1 MDAIKRISDVVGA
14 LKAGK
19 RAFRRQWTYEELA
32 HHQRD
37 RLYALISHASR
48 NSPFYRDLYKGVRL
62 DDGPALA
69 DLPVVDKTM
78 MMENFDR
85 FVTDPRL
92 KLAEL
97 QDHIRGLKDD
107 KYYLKEYRVLT
118 TSGSTG
124 QQGVF
129 VFNRPEWSTAIS
141 TGLRTGSYAGM
152 ASPRFPRRWR
162 FAAIGAGSPL
172 HVTGRYYRCV
182 DMGAHKTLR
191 MTAMTPMEEMV
202 AALNRFQPDFIFA
215 YSSIASLLAIE
226 QLEGKLQI
234 QPRAVTTN
242 SEVRSEEMEQS
253 IEAAW
258 GITPFNTYG
267 MTESGLVLANDC
279 AHHKGLHVYGDLFLA
294 ESVDENNQPV
304 AAGESG
310 AKLLVTN
317 LYNYTQPLIRYEV
330 TDVVTF
336 SGDRCP
342 CGSPFRLIANVGGRT
357 DDILTMPR
365 RDGGEVPVHPHNLRS
380 PIAEVTDIKQYQI
393 IQEQDG
399 LYVTLVLRKD
409 AASSDEVRQAVQS
422 RLEQKLSALG
432 AVCPVLH
439 VNFVDHIERDQQKMG
454 KFRLIKCNIAKRH

>member
-14 LKAGK
+14 LKTGK
-19 RAFRRQWTYEELA
+19 QAFRRQWTYEELA
-32 HHQRD
+32 QHQQD
-37 RLYALISHASR
+37 KLHALINHASR
-48 NSPFYRDLYKGVRL
+48 NSPFYRDLYQGIKL
-62 DDGPALA
+62 DDGPALT
-69 DLPVVDKTM
+69 DLPVIDKTL
-78 MMENFDR
+78 MMENFDS

-92 KLAEL
+92 KLAGL
-97 QDHIRGLKDD
+97 QDHIGRINDD
-107 KYYLKEYRVLT
+107 KYYLNEYRVLT

-124 QQGVF
+124 QQGIF

-191 MTAMTPMEEMV
+191 MTAMTPLGEMV

-226 QLEGKLQI
+226 QLDDKLRI

-242 SEVRSEEMEQS
+242 SEVLSGEMEQN
-253 IEAAW
+253 IKAAW
-258 GITPFNTYG
+258 GVTPFNTYG

-279 AHHKGLHVYGDLFLA
+279 AHHKGMHIYGDLFIA

-304 AAGESG
+304 AAGASG
-310 AKLLVTN
+310 AKLLLTN

-330 TDVVTF
+330 TDVVTL
-336 SGDRCP
+336 SDEQCP
-342 CGSPFRLIANVGGRT
+342 CGSPLPLITNVGGRT
-357 DDILTMPR
+357 DDILMMSG

-380 PIAEVTDIKQYQI
+380 PIAGITDIKQYQI
-393 IQEQDG
+393 VQERDG
-399 LYVTLVLRKD
+399 LHISLVLRKD
-409 AASSDEVRQAVQS
+409 TASADEVRQAIQS
-422 RLEQKLSALG
+422 KLEEKLSALD

-439 VNFVDHIERDQQKMG
+439 MNFVRHIERDQQKMG
-454 KFRLIKCNIAKRH
+454 KFRLIKCNIPKGN